1 MAYVEVTLKE
11 METFLKRGFRA
22 LRPEQGVYRGQFIY
36 DLSLSP
42 SVVIRIYTSIMKSGY
57 SAGAG
62 GDSIRIVFL
71 GVRVDKPLVGGSFL
85 VKRTNSWRNSLQDKI
100 EEYLELY
107 EEKAEYWDQRGSAEP
122 GSRGPSASDK
132 QVKFIMSMAARATEE
147 QIADAGLDWPVD
159 PDAVKD
165 LTSKE
170 ASNVI
175 TILLS
180 HGLGQR
186 YASSEPVVASEPEP
200 VVVSSGVDIPVPDQI
215 NGVSLADVRSII
227 RATIKKTACDGSCG
241 GSCGASCG
249 TECKCEGT
257 CTCGAKKTASEPGYN
272 YDFS

>member
-1 MAYVEVTLKE
+1 MRSSEMAYVEVTLKE

-22 LRPEQGVYRGQFIY
+22 LRPEQGLFRGQILY

-62 GDSIRIVFL
+62 GDSMRVVFL
-71 GVRVDKPLVGGSFL
+71 GVKVDKPLVGGSFL
-85 VKRTNSWRNSLQDKI
+85 VKRTNSWRNTLQDKI

-107 EEKAEYWDQRGSAEP
+107 EEKAEYWDQRGNAEP
-122 GSRGPSASDK
+122 GSKGPSASDK
-132 QVKFIMSMAARATEE
+132 QVRFIMSMAARATEE
-147 QIADAGLDWPVD
+147 QIVDAGLDWPVD

-170 ASNVI
+170 ASNII

-180 HGLGQR
+180 HGLGNR
-186 YASSEPVVASEPEP
+186 YASDQTAAGYGSDQVA
-200 VVVSSGVDIPVPDQI
+200 DIPVPDHI
-215 NGVSLADVRSII
+215 AGVPISDVRNIV
-227 RATIKKTACDGSCG
+227 RATIQKSGCEGSCDGVCDG
-241 GSCGASCG
+241 TCG
-249 TECKCEGT
+249 TECTCEGS
-257 CTCGAKKTASEPGYN
+257 CTCGERKTSSTGYN

>member
-22 LRPEQGVYRGQFIY
+22 LRPEEGSFRGQVIY

-62 GDSIRIVFL
+62 DDSIRVVFL
-71 GVRVDKPLVGGSFL
+71 GVKIDKPLVGGSFL
-85 VKRTNSWRNSLQDKI
+85 VKRTNNWRNSLQDKI

-107 EEKAEYWDQRGSAEP
+107 EEKAEYWDQRGNAAP
-122 GSRGPSASDK
+122 GSKGPPASDK
-132 QVKFIMSMAARATEE
+132 QIKFILSMASRAEE
-147 QIADAGLDWPVD
+147 VQWDDTGLSWPVD
-159 PDAVKD
+159 QDAIKD

-180 HGLGQR
+180 HGLGAR
-186 YASSEPVVASEPEP
+186 FASEQIYSGY
-200 VVVSSGVDIPVPDQI
+200 SSGEVADIPVPDRI
-215 NGVSLADVRSII
+215 AGVPISNVRDIV
-227 RATIKKTACDGSCG
+227 RAAVQKSGCDGACDGT
-241 GSCGASCG
+241 CG
-249 TECKCEGT
+249 TECKCEGA
-257 CTCGAKKTASEPGYN
+257 CTCGAKSNPSEYN